1 MTFDVEQFIGQIFGL
16 TFALEKTLGKI
27 FGLAFG
33 LVEKQT
39 FAQAYPWSPPKLKKS
54 ENSIFLKIWLSA
66 SSTYKSHLQ
75 VMKGL
80 KCYLISQTSYT
91 SGGEC

>member
-39 FAQAYPWSPPKLKKS
+39 FAQAYKSSPAAHYP
-54 ENSIFLKIWLSA
+54 
-66 SSTYKSHLQ
+66 
-75 VMKGL
+75 G
-80 KCYLISQTSYT
+80 QTVRT
-91 SGGEC
+91 EGCPC

>member
-39 FAQAYPWSPPKLKKS
+39 FAQAYPLR
-54 ENSIFLKIWLSA
+54 A
-66 SSTYKSHLQ
+66 RHTDQ
-75 VMKGL
+75 
-80 KCYLISQTSYT
+80 SQL
-91 SGGEC
+91 

>member
-1 MTFDVEQFIGQIFGL
+1 LTFDVEQFIGQIFGL

-39 FAQAYPWSPPKLKKS
+39 FAQA
-54 ENSIFLKIWLSA
+54 
-66 SSTYKSHLQ
+66 
-75 VMKGL
+75 
-80 KCYLISQTSYT
+80 
-91 SGGEC
+91 

>member
-1 MTFDVEQFIGQIFGL
+1 LTFDVEQFIGQIFGL

-39 FAQAYPWSPPKLKKS
+39 FAQAYLC
-54 ENSIFLKIWLSA
+54 
-66 SSTYKSHLQ
+66 
-75 VMKGL
+75 V
-80 KCYLISQTSYT
+80 
-91 SGGEC
+91 

>member
-39 FAQAYPWSPPKLKKS
+39 FAQAYSGVVT
-54 ENSIFLKIWLSA
+54 ESA
-66 SSTYKSHLQ
+66 
-75 VMKGL
+75 G
-80 KCYLISQTSYT
+80 
-91 SGGEC
+91 

>member
-1 MTFDVEQFIGQIFGL
+1 MEQFIGQIFGL

-39 FAQAYPWSPPKLKKS
+39 FAQAYCFHYNARS
-54 ENSIFLKIWLSA
+54 EAENAEQLCQYFAHQIIG
-66 SSTYKSHLQ
+66 Q
-75 VMKGL
+75 
-80 KCYLISQTSYT
+80 
-91 SGGEC
+91 